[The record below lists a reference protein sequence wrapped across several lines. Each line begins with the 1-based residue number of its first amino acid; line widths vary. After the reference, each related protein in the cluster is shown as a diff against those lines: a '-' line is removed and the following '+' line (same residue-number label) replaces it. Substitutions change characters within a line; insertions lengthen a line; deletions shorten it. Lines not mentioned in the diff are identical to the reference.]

1 MDILAKGKF
10 RREAIN
16 LKDKAIQSN
25 MDMIIEENNRV
36 AEVAHNSEKILDD
49 LDRQF
54 EKLTQLNGVDITFLL
69 FASALQCARQYL
81 LSNKK
86 CRHSKD
92 SDGSKPFK
100 KAIPKQYHEILLG
113 PVPYDAFRKS
123 DDFSD
128 INTGI
133 SGANHRYTVLGHD
146 PLLGWIFGTL
156 NILTDSITKN
166 SLDSYNV
173 IPQAT
178 IDSPV
183 LLSDLFYNGYELSVY
198 DYKLLICSVTRHAI
212 HLGSDAFTTQ
222 GLPIPIINN
231 VAPDFTSKLMKH
243 GIDIYG
249 VSRAASLSMF
259 INLVVAAIHG
269 LFYEQEKY
277 ENRDVYEVKT
287 RKILS
292 YSNLIASTS
301 NVIYVAMSAYG
312 GNAKALDQLD
322 VGGMIVTIYRLV
334 NDYEFIRKVKEEFV
348 FGGFDKLING
358 QEYNFEEI

>member
-1 MDILAKGKF
+1 VDILTEGKL

-16 LKDKAIQSN
+16 TKDTAILSN
-25 MDMIIEENNRV
+25 MDKIIQENYRV
-36 AEVAHNSEKILDD
+36 ANVAHNAEKILDD

-69 FASALQCARQYL
+69 FATALQCARQYL
-81 LSNKK
+81 LSNKMG
-86 CRHSKD
+86 RHSKD

-100 KAIPKQYHEILLG
+100 KAIPKQYHDILLG
-113 PVPYDAFRKS
+113 SVPYDAFRKS

-156 NILTDSITKN
+156 NILTDSVTKN
-166 SLDSYNV
+166 TLDSYNV
-173 IPQAT
+173 IPPAT
-178 IDSPV
+178 IDGPV

-198 DYKLLICSVTRHAI
+198 DYRLLICSVTKQAI
-212 HLGSDAFTTQ
+212 HLGSDAFTKQ
-222 GLPIPIINN
+222 GLPIPIINS
-231 VAPDFTSKLMKH
+231 VSPYFTSTLMKH
-243 GIDIYG
+243 GIDMYG

-259 INLVVAAIHG
+259 INLVVSSIHG
-269 LFYEQEKY
+269 LFYEQDKY
-277 ENRDVYEVKT
+277 ENRDVFEVKT

-292 YSNLIASTS
+292 YSNFIASTS

-312 GNAKALDQLD
+312 GNAKALEQLD

-348 FGGFDKLING
+348 FGGFDKLITG
-358 QEYNFEEI
+358 QEYNFEEV